1 MKLALL
7 KTSLIDYPGRVAS
20 VAFLPGCNLRCP
32 YCHNPE
38 LALGAGLSELCDWPS
53 VLEHLERRRGLVT
66 GLVLSGGE
74 PCLRPE
80 LPALAAQVRD
90 AGLRVKLDTNG
101 TMPEALAAVGAD
113 YVALD
118 LKTSFDRYDELA
130 APGPKATPAAPTA
143 RAVEGSGA
151 PTSRPGDH
159 GRPGS
164 LGEAV
169 LRSVGVTRGLGCEYE
184 FRITCAPGI
193 FGRAEALALLPYLNP
208 ADPVAL
214 QAYRPGAVLDPSWA
228 AAAIPYTRAEL
239 EGLLETIKRAAPS
252 ARLRGL

>member
-38 LALGAGLSELCDWPS
+38 LALGAGLPDLCDWES
-53 VLEHLERRRGLVT
+53 ALDHLRRRRGLVT
-66 GLVLSGGE
+66 GLVFSGGE

-80 LPALAAQVRD
+80 LPAMAAQARETGV
-90 AGLRVKLDTNG
+90 RVKLDTNG
-101 TMPEALAAVGAD
+101 TMPDALAAVRAD
-113 YVALD
+113 YIALD
-118 LKTSFDRYDELA
+118 LKTAFDRYGELA
-130 APGPKATPAAPTA
+130 SDP
-143 RAVEGSGA
+143 
-151 PTSRPGDH
+151 
-159 GRPGS
+159 GRPDG

-169 LRSVGVTRGLGCEYE
+169 LRSVAITRGLGCEYE

-193 FGRAEALALLPYLNP
+193 FGPAEAQALLPQLSP
-208 ADPVAL
+208 DDQVVL
-214 QAYRPGAVLDPSWA
+214 QAYRPGAVLNPAWA
-228 AAAIPYTRAEL
+228 AAAIPYTKAEL
-239 EGLLETIKRAAPS
+239 ESLLTTLRRAAPL

>member
-38 LALGAGLSELCDWPS
+38 LALGEGLSELCDWAS
-53 VLEHLERRRGLVT
+53 ALDHLRRRRGLVT

-80 LPALAAQVRD
+80 LPSMAAQARD
-90 AGLRVKLDTNG
+90 AGAKVKLDTNG
-101 TMPEALAAVGAD
+101 TMPDALAAAAAD
-113 YVALD
+113 YIALD
-118 LKTSFDRYDELA
+118 LKTSFDRYGELA
-130 APGPKATPAAPTA
+130 ADSAQPG
-143 RAVEGSGA
+143 G
-151 PTSRPGDH
+151 
-159 GRPGS
+159 

-169 LRSVGVTRGLGCEYE
+169 LRSVAITRGLGCEYE
-184 FRITCAPGI
+184 FRITCAPGV
-193 FGRAEALALLPYLNP
+193 FGQAEALALLPYLSP

-214 QAYRPGAVLDPSWA
+214 QAYRPGAVLNPAWA
-228 AAAIPYTRAEL
+228 AEAIPYTRAEL
-239 EGLLETIKRAAPS
+239 EALLDTVKRAAPR

>member
-38 LALGAGLSELCDWPS
+38 LALGEGLPELCDWES
-53 VLEHLERRRGLVT
+53 ALDHLRRRRGLVT

-80 LPALAAQVRD
+80 LPAMAAQARD
-90 AGLRVKLDTNG
+90 AGAKVKLDTNG
-101 TMPEALAAVGAD
+101 TMPEALAAAAAD
-113 YVALD
+113 YIALD
-118 LKTSFDRYDELA
+118 LKTSFDRYGELA
-130 APGPKATPAAPTA
+130 ASGPERNAGSAAGEPGEPARP
-143 RAVEGSGA
+143 SG
-151 PTSRPGDH
+151 
-159 GRPGS
+159 
-164 LGEAV
+164 LGAAV
-169 LRSVGVTRGLGCEYE
+169 LRSVAIARGLGCEYE

-193 FGRAEALALLPYLNP
+193 FGQAEARALLPYLRP
-208 ADPVAL
+208 DDPVAL
-214 QAYRPGAVLDPSWA
+214 QAYRPGAVLDPAWA
-228 AAAIPYTRAEL
+228 ASAIPYTRAEL
-239 EGLLETIKRAAPS
+239 EALLDTLKRAAPL